1 MDALSTA
8 REDIKEMR
16 VKLDKGAF
24 MPERA
29 HILDAGYDIK
39 TPVSITVPPFTA
51 HNGPG
56 KAVVYTGIH
65 VEIPKGYAGFV
76 KSKSG
81 LNLWDDILTTGLI
94 DAGYSGQIVVK
105 LYNHGITEKH
115 FEVGDKITQL
125 VIQPIFT
132 PDLEQV
138 EELAETER
146 GSNGFGST
154 GA

>member
-24 MPERA
+24 MPKRA

-65 VEIPKGYAGFV
+65 VEIPKGYAGFI

-81 LNLWDDILTTGLI
+81 LNLWDDITTEGVV
-94 DAGYSGQIVVK
+94 DSGYTGQIVVK
-105 LYNHGITEKH
+105 LYNHGPIEKH
-115 FEVGDKITQL
+115 FDIGDKITQL
-125 VIQPIFT
+125 VIIPVFT
-132 PDLEQV
+132 PDLEAV
-138 EELAETER
+138 EELADTER
-146 GSNGFGST
+146 GENGFGST
-154 GA
+154 GR